1 MNPFDP
7 RQTPICPP
15 TRSSH
20 PPLIRLSRPSYSAL
34 ATGAAQPVAGAGG
47 CTAGAAAV
55 PEAKGGTLSRP
66 RCRRR
71 LRRRSLQRACARRR
85 SARRSRNGQRYFLR
99 CFRCRIHRKTRRIPH
114 AGRDLRL
121 LPRVEVLMAI
131 LQKVVNQSTD
141 VV

>member
-1 MNPFDP
+1 MISNKLP
-7 RQTPICPP
+7 
-15 TRSSH
+15 
-20 PPLIRLSRPSYSAL
+20 SAL
-34 ATGAAQPVAGAGG
+34 LL
-47 CTAGAAAV
+47 AAAILPLSV
-55 PEAKGGTLSRP
+55 SPAQATPLSQQEQLNQSRAQEAARQE
-66 RCRRR
+66 R
-71 LRRRSLQRACARRR
+71 LQFPKQKAELYLGLDVGAVYGADLLQRACAHRR